1 MKTIETGAFSGC
13 DNITQ
18 VHAAGNMTEL
28 TTMLRRNN
36 VMELILDQ
44 VAQTVNAQTI
54 AVESA
59 AIQNTAAAAKQEAI
73 EEGKQV
79 KTEVI
84 NIGEST
90 AKETTVEG
98 NVTTEVN
105 DISHPALQGAMAHV
119 VRVITTNAD
128 GTKTVKETIT
138 SLNDNSY
145 WSESTSTLDA
155 LGREVYSEQ
164 KAVKT
169 TDDHG
174 KTVTST
180 SITKVKTQYK
190 NNESKSGIQV
200 QETIFEE
207 TGRRMIGAVLLNDN
221 GKRAAETM
229 YSYETRTDEQGNQTE
244 VLVQAKQTV
253 NEFYD
258 NGNMKTSTNTYYTP
272 KDSSV
277 APELYHD
284 DGSIDENAD
293 KINTDN
299 YDFQRE
305 EILQFA
311 EQGGPPTVAGGGEG
325 GGAGDTREQPN
336 TENQMNPP
344 TEGQIVQ
351 GSETKGDQGSET
363 MGDQGSE
370 TKSIQGSEGQTDKP
384 VEAQNETLKMM
395 RKVLLNS
402 DMIEPSSDKIE
413 PSSDKIEPS
422 SDKIEPSSDKI
433 EPSSDKI
440 EPSSDKI
447 EPSSDKIEP
456 SS

>member
-1 MKTIETGAFSGC
+1 MKTRRGFALALVLCFVLSLFAFGGTAYAAQGGSFGNGFSWTFQEGTGTLTVNGNGTLQLPSGASAPWAEFADSIRGLVIGEGISTIKDGVFAYLTNLNEVTLPKSMKTIETGAFSGC

-18 VHAAGNMTEL
+18 VHAAGSMTEL
-28 TTMLRRNN
+28 TTMLRKNN

-59 AIQNTAAAAKQEAI
+59 AIQSTAAAAKQEAI

-90 AKETTVEG
+90 AKEITVEG

-119 VRVITTNAD
+119 VRVITTNPD
-128 GTKTVKETIT
+128 GNKTVKETIT

-190 NNESKSGIQV
+190 NESKSGIQV

-253 NEFYD
+253 NEFL
-258 NGNMKTSTNTYYTP
+258 TTAT
-272 KDSSV
+272 
-277 APELYHD
+277 
-284 DGSIDENAD
+284 
-293 KINTDN
+293 
-299 YDFQRE
+299 
-305 EILQFA
+305 
-311 EQGGPPTVAGGGEG
+311 
-325 GGAGDTREQPN
+325 
-336 TENQMNPP
+336 
-344 TEGQIVQ
+344 
-351 GSETKGDQGSET
+351 
-363 MGDQGSE
+363 
-370 TKSIQGSEGQTDKP
+370 
-384 VEAQNETLKMM
+384 
-395 RKVLLNS
+395 
-402 DMIEPSSDKIE
+402 
-413 PSSDKIEPS
+413 
-422 SDKIEPSSDKI
+422 
-433 EPSSDKI
+433 
-440 EPSSDKI
+440 
-447 EPSSDKIEP
+447 
-456 SS
+456 

>member
-1 MKTIETGAFSGC
+1 MTVNGNGTLQLPAGDSAPWAEFADSIKDLVIGEGISTIRDGVFANLTNLNEVTLPKSIKTIETGAFSGC
-13 DNITQ
+13 EKITQ

-28 TTMLRRNN
+28 TTMLRKNN

-59 AIQNTAAAAKQEAI
+59 AIQSTAAAAKQEVIA
-73 EEGKQV
+73 EGKEV

-90 AKETTVEG
+90 AKEITVEG

-119 VRVITTNAD
+119 VRVITTNPD
-128 GTKTVKETIT
+128 GNKTVKETIT

-190 NNESKSGIQV
+190 NESKSGIQV

-253 NEFYD
+253 NEFL
-258 NGNMKTSTNTYYTP
+258 TT
-272 KDSSV
+272 
-277 APELYHD
+277 A
-284 DGSIDENAD
+284 A
-293 KINTDN
+293 
-299 YDFQRE
+299 
-305 EILQFA
+305 
-311 EQGGPPTVAGGGEG
+311 
-325 GGAGDTREQPN
+325 
-336 TENQMNPP
+336 
-344 TEGQIVQ
+344 
-351 GSETKGDQGSET
+351 
-363 MGDQGSE
+363 
-370 TKSIQGSEGQTDKP
+370 
-384 VEAQNETLKMM
+384 
-395 RKVLLNS
+395 
-402 DMIEPSSDKIE
+402 
-413 PSSDKIEPS
+413 
-422 SDKIEPSSDKI
+422 
-433 EPSSDKI
+433 
-440 EPSSDKI
+440 
-447 EPSSDKIEP
+447 
-456 SS
+456 